1 MNKTKKLY
9 PFKFEQQTTVLD
21 ENSVIANGF
30 LAENSIDDIIDTYLE
45 DFLGSKVFQ
54 YSGGTF
60 PVKVSHVNN
69 NGELPL
75 QAHPDNNTAMER
87 YESCGKAKMWYITNA
102 APGSRIYLGFNRDM
116 DATSFYNG
124 CLDGSIKK
132 DLYSF
137 EPKAGDCIYIAPGC
151 VHAAEG
157 GFKYIEIAQNSQ
169 VTYHLNNDMEIA
181 EAIDVIDYNAI
192 DPTAYIFENV
202 RGNITIVNSSNFIVK
217 SIELQGNGNHSAQ
230 SYAAGSFK
238 AYICLAGA
246 AKLIAEGKEYEA
258 VAGEFIVVPCGV
270 EEYEITSAEN
280 SSVHLLEIT
289 MPELSEAEEDLYL
302 NYDEDESNYPTGS
315 GTDPEED
322 ECDCD
327 DDCDCEEGHHH
338 CNCGHEHHHSKEEH
352 HHHCGCDAHHSA
364 AESGYVYKNPF
375 EAEDDSE
382 EDEHI
387 GKRFFK

>member
-1 MNKTKKLY
+1 MNNKAKKLY
-9 PFKFEQQTTVLD
+9 PFKFEPQTAVLD

-30 LAENSIDDIIDTYLE
+30 LAENSVDDIIDTYLE
-45 DFLGSKVFQ
+45 DFLGNQVFQ
-54 YSGGTF
+54 YFGGTF
-60 PVKVSHVNN
+60 PVKASLASNS
-69 NGELPL
+69 GELPL

-87 YESCGKAKMWYITNA
+87 YETWGKAKMWYITKA
-102 APGSRIYLGFNRDM
+102 ATDARIYLGFNRDM
-116 DATSFYNG
+116 DATAFYNG
-124 CLDGSIKK
+124 CMDGSIKK

-157 GFKYIEIAQNSQ
+157 KFDYIEIAQNSQ
-169 VTYHLNNDMEIA
+169 VTYHLNNNMEIA
-181 EAIDVIDYNAI
+181 EAIDVIDYNVI
-192 DPTAYIFENV
+192 DAPAYVFENV
-202 RGNITIVNSSNFIVK
+202 RGNITIINSLNFVVK
-217 SIELQGNGNHSAQ
+217 SVELKGNGTHSAQ

-238 AYICLAGA
+238 AYICLAGDA
-246 AKLIAEGKEYEA
+246 NVSADGKEYELS
-258 VAGEFIVVPCGV
+258 AGEMLLVPCGI
-270 EEYEITSAEN
+270 EEYEITAAGN
-280 SSVHLLEIT
+280 GSVHLLEVT
-289 MPELSEAEEDLYL
+289 MPELTDAEEDLYL
-302 NYDEDESNYPTGS
+302 NYDEDESNYPAGS

-322 ECDCD
+322 E
-327 DDCDCEEGHHH
+327 CDCEEGHHH
-338 CNCGHEHHHSKEEH
+338 CNCGHEHHHSEEEH